1 MYSPDDFSEFSDGK
15 LWNALT
21 DTDGLEKCF
30 VLRELGSRAFSRRD
44 YADAVSFAIQAAAI
58 AEEIEDHRLAAASR
72 IDQGSAN
79 YHAGEKFEAIEAYKL
94 GLDQFRILGDQ
105 IEMADTLCRIAD
117 AEFDLKNYE
126 ECLTQA
132 TSAHEFGLAE
142 DNWWIIAYSAYFQG
156 KANYHLDK
164 DEEAL
169 ENLETSREFFRKRA
183 DLEKVAM
190 VDDFAASIHSY
201 LGNYETAVN
210 LLRSCVHIAEATR
223 DDEDNPYALR
233 RLGDALIRVRRYEEA
248 QDYLERAQEQYRVRN
263 FHRTYAF
270 IARDIADNLAYL
282 GRVHESLSKFEQ
294 AQSLLDSLGEDH
306 AVRYCKMRRS
316 QLLHD
321 HGDFQSAE
329 RLSRQVYVDVVA
341 NEDFNDHSY
350 IYWVGLHLADN
361 LLELERY
368 QDLLDLTA
376 ELDDSRAEPSPRN
389 LVWKKTL
396 RARALYALDKDVEA
410 LSEAESALALTTD
423 ESLNAT
429 TAYLYEIRA
438 YVELNNGKKSGE
450 RDLAHAIAIH
460 LAAGADNEARELAD
474 YFMPKL
480 NPEEGLGLGMV
491 DTELSAGE
499 IEEGRDED
507 GDGPY
512 KFGFQPGED

>member
-1 MYSPDDFSEFSDGK
+1 MYSPSELTEFSDGK

-21 DTDGLEKCF
+21 ETENLEKCF
-30 VLRELGSRAFSRRD
+30 VLRELSSRAHRRRD
-44 YADAVSFAIQAAAI
+44 YPDAISLAIQAATL
-58 AEEIEDHRLAAASR
+58 AEEIDDHRLSAASR

-79 YHAGEKFEAIEAYKL
+79 YHADDKAEAVAAYKL
-94 GLDQFRILGDQ
+94 GLEQFRILGDQ
-105 IEMADTLCRIAD
+105 LEMADTLCRIAD
-117 AEFDLKNYE
+117 AEFELKNYE
-126 ECLTQA
+126 ECLAQA
-132 TSAHEFGLAE
+132 TTAHEFGLAE
-142 DNWWIIAYSAYFQG
+142 DNWWFIAYSAYYQG
-156 KANYHLDK
+156 KANYHLDR
-164 DEEAL
+164 EETAL
-169 ENLETSREFFRKRA
+169 ANLETSREYFRKRS

-190 VDDFAASIHSY
+190 VDDFAATVHSY
-201 LGNYETAVN
+201 LGNHEIALS
-210 LLRSCVHIAEATR
+210 LLRSCVHIAEATQDSE
-223 DDEDNPYALR
+223 DDPYALR

-248 QDYLERAQEQYRVRN
+248 LDYLERAQDQFRIRN
-263 FHRTYAF
+263 HHRTYAF

-282 GRVHESLSKFEQ
+282 GRVPDSLSKFEQ

-321 HGDFQSAE
+321 QNDFQIAE
-329 RLSRQVYVDVVA
+329 RLARQVFVDVVA
-341 NEDFNDHSY
+341 NENFNDHSY

-361 LLELERY
+361 LLELERF
-368 QDLLDLTA
+368 QDLLDLTS

-410 LSEAESALALTTD
+410 LGEAESALSLTTD

-438 YVELNNGKKSGE
+438 YVELSSGKKSGE

-480 NPEEGLGLGMV
+480 NPEEGLGLGMI
-491 DTELSAGE
+491 DTELSAGQL
-499 IEEGRDED
+499 EEGRN
-507 GDGPY
+507 GNGNGSY
-512 KFGFQPGED
+512 QIGFHPTD